1 MRFPLQGTLPDYAL
15 PAFVLILLLIPYLIR
30 RFRRKPA
37 DGDQGLRA
45 PASAPIPAPATDP
58 YETPSQSSTTTLEG
72 SADGIAWT
80 LTSTVTVGAQDD
92 GTRSVTGRKTQWE
105 CRNVT
110 LPQGQ
115 YILLQAHPK
124 PVEVR
129 PEGGQGFF
137 GRMARK
143 LGDIALDFYVSA
155 YFGADFAELVN
166 LDGSETVAV
175 DGIPSY
181 FIRSNTPAAA
191 RRFLQ
196 GPVKDRIRTWK
207 EQAQGFEY
215 EEEVDLLGIL
225 VHDKGVTAGCMTS
238 MGSEEEARKLASFM
252 ADFTAALQS
261 SGIGRLN
268 PT

>member
-15 PAFVLILLLIPYLIR
+15 PVFVLLLLIVPYLLNR
-30 RFRRKPA
+30 LRRKPA
-37 DGDQGLRA
+37 EGQQGVT
-45 PASAPIPAPATDP
+45 APATAPAADP
-58 YETPSQSSTTTLEG
+58 YETPSQSITTTLEG
-72 SADGIAWT
+72 EQDGIAWT
-80 LTSTVTVGAQDD
+80 LTSSVTVNVQDD
-92 GTRSVTGRKTQWE
+92 GKHSVAGRVTRWE
-105 CRNVT
+105 CRSIK
-110 LPQGQ
+110 LSQGQ

-166 LDGSETVAV
+166 LEGSETVSV

-196 GPVKDRIRTWK
+196 GLVKDRIRTWK

-252 ADFTAALQS
+252 ADFTAALRS
-261 SGIGRLN
+261 SGIGRPN